1 MCPSLSRRKAEIM
14 ASYHFSAQLIGR
26 SAGRSAVAA
35 AAYRAG
41 ENLSRWE
48 TGERHDYRRKGGI
61 AGTTIFAPADAPEWA
76 LDRAE
81 LWNRVEAKE
90 KRKNSQLAREFEL
103 ALPHELTPAQQRKL
117 IGAWV
122 ENELVSRGM
131 IVDVAIHDPD
141 PGEHGNRNVH
151 AHLLSTTRELDSS
164 QPDGWAKNKNR
175 DWNSDE
181 LLRDLRRS
189 WAEFQNGALV
199 MAGTRDQV
207 DHRSLK
213 DQRAEAIAAG
223 DELAAE
229 ILDRPP
235 EPRLGVAASMIEKRA
250 RRRAERRGELYQPVT
265 ERSRDLARARGLR
278 ARMVAAFSEARVAI
292 REIFEARRELEA
304 QPPQKQGEAR
314 LLGTGQRSGP
324 KQAREDPGPGSDG
337 PSF

>member
-1 MCPSLSRRKAEIM
+1 M
-14 ASYHFSAQLIGR
+14 ASYHFSAKVIGR
-26 SAGRSAVAA
+26 SDGRSAVAA

-41 ENLSRWE
+41 QLLERAE
-48 TGERHDYRRKGGI
+48 TGDRHDYRRKSGI
-61 AGTTIFAPADAPEWA
+61 IGAEIIAPNGAPEWA

-90 KRKNSQLAREFEL
+90 KRKNSQMAREFEL
-103 ALPHELTPAQQRKL
+103 ALPHELTPKEQR
-117 IGAWV
+117 
-122 ENELVSRGM
+122 ELVHSWAELELASRGM
-131 IVDVAIHDPD
+131 IVDIAIHDPE
-141 PGEHGNRNVH
+141 PGEHGNRNTH
-151 AHLLSTTRELDSS
+151 AHIMSTMRELDPA

-189 WAEFQNGALV
+189 WAEFQNGALM

-213 DQRAEAIAAG
+213 DQRAAAVAVG

-229 ILDRPP
+229 ILERPP
-235 EPRLGVAASMIEKRA
+235 EPRLGVAASTIEKRA
-250 RRRAERRGELYQPVT
+250 RRRAERRGERYQPVT
-265 ERSRDLARARGLR
+265 ERGRDLARARGLR
-278 ARMVAAFSEARVAI
+278 TRLVAAFSEARAAL
-292 REIFEARRELEA
+292 REIFEARREIEA
-304 QPPQKQGEAR
+304 QTPRKQGEGR
-314 LLGTGQRSGP
+314 LLETGPRSGP